1 MFHVESSTF
10 CPISVN
16 SDTLITN
23 ADQRGFALSRLIALE
38 QAAITQNLSWKAGA
52 TRFIGLAPALL
63 SCDRASLWWSMAN
76 ADSLRLLASRDDCE
90 DCTHQAPLS
99 IQLWE
104 CLWQQGYVAID
115 DIAALPHALPKATT
129 LPPDLL
135 NAKTQAVYLLP
146 LQAADGRGVVIYECQ
161 QRQHWSAPDLWAGRS
176 LGQSL
181 LNLYHHHHQRQ
192 LRQDLAG
199 QATTLNQYW
208 AELAQ
213 TTQAWQES
221 QHFIQSIVN
230 ASTCI
235 VYLYDRH
242 EDRVIYS
249 NQQIQAHLGYSEA
262 DIAQLRGSFLQ
273 AVTHG
278 EDLDPVQ
285 QQRQDWWHQ
294 ASGQILQVEYRVQAK
309 DGRWRWLLVRE
320 ARFNPDGAHPREQ
333 VIGTAT
339 DITDFK
345 TTEVALRSANAKL
358 QQLAIT
364 DELTKLANRR
374 HFDRCL
380 QETWQKMACI
390 KSPVALILCDID
402 YFKRYNDTYG
412 HPAGDRCLQQVAQ
425 LIFQS
430 AQRQADVVSRYGG
443 EEFAI
448 LMPNTNAT
456 GAQAVAQRI
465 QTLLASQPIDHFQNP
480 LKPQVTVSLGI
491 ATLVPVLSQSAQA
504 LVSAADAALYQAKSA
519 GRDRYHMAAPTTDSS
534 GDVPAQ

>member
-76 ADSLRLLASRDDCE
+76 TDSLRLLASRDDCE

-181 LNLYHHHHQRQ
+181 LTLYHHHHQRQ

-213 TTQAWQES
+213 THPGLAREPTLYSKHRQR
-221 QHFIQSIVN
+221 QHLHCVSLR
-230 ASTCI
+230 SP
-235 VYLYDRH
+235 
-242 EDRVIYS
+242 
-249 NQQIQAHLGYSEA
+249 
-262 DIAQLRGSFLQ
+262 RGSGDLQ
-273 AVTHG
+273 
-278 EDLDPVQ
+278 Q
-285 QQRQDWWHQ
+285 
-294 ASGQILQVEYRVQAK
+294 
-309 DGRWRWLLVRE
+309 
-320 ARFNPDGAHPREQ
+320 
-333 VIGTAT
+333 
-339 DITDFK
+339 
-345 TTEVALRSANAKL
+345 SAN
-358 QQLAIT
+358 
-364 DELTKLANRR
+364 
-374 HFDRCL
+374 
-380 QETWQKMACI
+380 
-390 KSPVALILCDID
+390 S
-402 YFKRYNDTYG
+402 
-412 HPAGDRCLQQVAQ
+412 
-425 LIFQS
+425 S
-430 AQRQADVVSRYGG
+430 APGV
-443 EEFAI
+443 
-448 LMPNTNAT
+448 
-456 GAQAVAQRI
+456 
-465 QTLLASQPIDHFQNP
+465 
-480 LKPQVTVSLGI
+480 
-491 ATLVPVLSQSAQA
+491 
-504 LVSAADAALYQAKSA
+504 
-519 GRDRYHMAAPTTDSS
+519 
-534 GDVPAQ
+534 